1 MKKNSNRRAFYV
13 DVLRK
18 PLRIMRWSLF
28 LLIMSI
34 FQAQAISGFGQKT
47 EISLNFKNATV
58 ASVLSKIEDYSNF
71 YFLCNRALI
80 DLDRTISIQAN
91 NQPVE
96 KVLAEIFKG
105 TDVEYVITGRQIV
118 LTPGKNSS
126 QAVEGFQSQQQ
137 KSVSGKVT
145 DSSGGSLPGVSVVVK
160 GTTTGTITDAEG
172 MYLLNNIPEK
182 TTLQFSFVG
191 MKTQEVTVG
200 KNPTINVTLAEE
212 TVGVD
217 EVVVVGYGT
226 QKKVNLTGSV
236 DVISGDVLANRSAP
250 SVSQLIQGTSPNL
263 NISMTNLGGE
273 PGATK
278 SWNIRGLGSIA
289 GNSSPLILIDGV
301 ESNIDNV
308 DPESIESVSVL
319 KDASASAIYGS
330 RAPFGV
336 VLITTKRGKKNQ
348 AIRISYNNNLSFA
361 SPLNIPHFVD
371 ALTWVTSYNQV
382 QTNAGLAPVYPAE
395 QVERVKGYMAGT
407 YKTEYNPDKP
417 PTSIWRGRWDG
428 NANYDWPAEYY
439 KKSSFSQKHTMNVEG
454 GGDKTQYYV
463 SAGYFDQG
471 GLYSWGDDLYKRY
484 NVMANITS
492 QITDWLRFDYSSKYS
507 RTETDRPL
515 GIVGQPRTYIFR
527 SFLSFSPMMP
537 WYNSDGSVS
546 NPLIRGLQSSGR
558 ENIQN
563 NDLGITLR
571 TEIEPIKGWKTN
583 ISYNY
588 NYGGSTNIQNPK
600 PVLVQNPNGSIGN
613 IGYPMSG
620 SVESLATSD
629 YILAN
634 AVTSYEKTFGDHH
647 LKTLIGYEQETNYFR
662 GLYGSKMELITE
674 EVPSINTAL
683 GAVTLSDAISHW
695 ATQGVFGRL
704 NYNFKEKFL
713 VEFSARYNGSSRFAK
728 ESRWGFFPSVSGGYN
743 VSKENFWTSVEPY
756 VNTLKIRGSYGSL
769 GNQNVANYLYLSSV
783 PVTSNMPYVLENI
796 RPVYAGVP
804 AIISSD
810 LTWETVTT
818 LDFGIDASFLN
829 SRLDLVFDWYN
840 RTTSDMFGPSESL
853 PSVLGT
859 SAPYRNNA
867 KLSTKGFE
875 ISLGWK
881 DRISSDLSY
890 NARISIG
897 DSKSTILKYRN
908 DNKLIDT
915 WYKGKDI
922 GEIWGFTTDG
932 IIQTVGESMPDQSK
946 YYKTWG
952 PGDMKYKDLDGNNI
966 LNDGTRTQDDHGD
979 LSVIGNSTPRYN
991 IGISAGLNWKGFDF
1005 SMFWQGIGKRDYLP
1019 ESGTNLFFGLIS
1031 GGSPG
1036 SESALF
1042 KNSPGL
1048 DYWRPADDTS
1058 ILGPNTDAYFAKP
1071 YFTTELTKNRL
1082 DQSRYVLNAAYL
1094 RLKNLQLGY
1103 TVPQKLS
1110 MKVHLYKARFY
1121 ISGENLITLTKLP
1134 KTLDPE
1140 TAIASDLRFGG
1151 SEKTGAVYPISRN
1164 LSFGIN
1170 LTF

>member
-1 MKKNSNRRAFYV
+1 MRTTFFIMVMSIVQVFAANTYSQNTRLSLNLKNVSAKAVLQQIEEKSQFYFIYDATLV
-13 DVLRK
+13 DVERK
-18 PLRIMRWSLF
+18 VNIESENETITNILDELF
-28 LLIMSI
+28 E
-34 FQAQAISGFGQKT
+34 GT
-47 EISLNFKNATV
+47 
-58 ASVLSKIEDYSNF
+58 
-71 YFLCNRALI
+71 
-80 DLDRTISIQAN
+80 RTIYKIYN
-91 NQPVE
+91 
-96 KVLAEIFKG
+96 
-105 TDVEYVITGRQIV
+105 RQIA
-118 LTPGKNSS
+118 LTAESFSS
-126 QAVEGFQSQQQ
+126 VSQQNL
-137 KSVSGKVT
+137 KVSGQVT
-145 DSSGGSLPGVSVVVK
+145 DSSGGLLPGVSVVVK
-160 GTTTGTITDAEG
+160 GTTIGTVTDVNGNYSLEIKPDAI
-172 MYLLNNIPEK
+172 MV
-182 TTLQFSFVG
+182 FSFVG
-191 MKTQEVTVG
+191 MRTQEITVG
-200 KNPTINVTLAEE
+200 KNTTINVTLAEE

-263 NISMTNLGGE
+263 NIGMTNLGGE

-278 SWNIRGLGSIA
+278 SWNIRGMGSIA

-301 ESNIDNV
+301 ESNIDNI

-336 VLITTKRGKKNQ
+336 VLITTKRGNKNQ
-348 AIRISYNNNLSFA
+348 AMRISYNNNLSFA

-371 ALTWVTSYNQV
+371 ALTWVTAYNQV
-382 QTNAGLAPVYPAE
+382 QANAGLAPVYPAE

-439 KKSSFSQKHTMNVEG
+439 KKNSFSQKHTMNVEG
-454 GGDKTQYYV
+454 GGDKTQYFI
-463 SAGYFDQG
+463 SAGYLDQG
-471 GLYSWGDDLYKRY
+471 GLYRWGDDLYKRY
-484 NVMANITS
+484 NVMANMTS

-507 RTETDRPL
+507 RTEIDHPL
-515 GIVGQPRTYIFR
+515 GIVGQPRSYIYR
-527 SFLSFSPMMP
+527 SFLSFSPLMP

-546 NPLIRGLQSSGR
+546 NPLIRGLQSNGR
-558 ENIQN
+558 ENIRN

-571 TEIEPIKGWKTN
+571 AEIEPVKGWKTN
-583 ISYNY
+583 VSYNY
-588 NYGGSTNIQNPK
+588 NYGGSTNLQNPK
-600 PVLVQNPNGSIGN
+600 PTPVKNPNGSTGN
-613 IGYPMSG
+613 IGSPMSG
-620 SVESLATSD
+620 SIESLATSD

-634 AVTSYEKTFGDHH
+634 AVTSYEKTIGDHYF
-647 LKTLIGYEQETNYFR
+647 KTLVGYEQETSHFR

-674 EVPSINTAL
+674 EIPSINTAL

-704 NYNFKEKFL
+704 NYNYKEKYL

-728 ESRWGFFPSVSGGYN
+728 ESRWGFFPSVSAGYN
-743 VSKENFWTSVEPY
+743 VSKENFWRSVEPY

-769 GNQNVANYLYLSSV
+769 GNQNVSNYLYLSSV
-783 PVTSNMPYVLENI
+783 PVASNLPYILENV

-804 AIISSD
+804 DIISND

-818 LDFGIDASFLN
+818 LDLGLDAGFLN
-829 SRLDLVFDWYN
+829 NRLNLVFDWYN

-853 PSVLGT
+853 PGVLGT
-859 SAPYRNNA
+859 GAPFRNNA
-867 KLSTKGFE
+867 ELSTKGFE
-875 ISLGWK
+875 ITLGWK

-890 NARISIG
+890 NASISIG
-897 DSKSTILKYRN
+897 DSRSTILKYKN
-908 DNKLIDT
+908 DNNLIDT
-915 WYKGKDI
+915 WYIGKDI

-932 IIQTVGESMPDQSK
+932 IIQTVGEQMHDQTK
-946 YYKTWG
+946 YFKTWG
-952 PGDMKYKDLDGNNI
+952 PGDMKYKDLDGNKI
-966 LNDGTRTQDDHGD
+966 INDGKRTLDDHGD
-979 LSVIGNSTPRYN
+979 LSVIGNSNPRYN
-991 IGISAGLNWKGFDF
+991 IGLSGGLVWKGFDVNIF
-1005 SMFWQGIGKRDYLP
+1005 FQGIGKRDYLP
-1019 ESGTNLFFGLIS
+1019 SPGANLFFGIVS

-1042 KNSPGL
+1042 KDGPGL
-1048 DYWRPADDTS
+1048 DYWRPADDAS

-1071 YFTTELTKNRL
+1071 YFTAELAKNRL
-1082 DQSRYVLNAAYL
+1082 DQSRYVLNASYL

-1103 TVPQKLS
+1103 TIPQNLS
-1110 MKVHLYKARFY
+1110 MKVHLHKARIY
-1121 ISGENLITLTKLP
+1121 VSGENLLTFTKLP

-1140 TAIASDLRFGG
+1140 TAIASDPRFGG
-1151 SEKTGAVYPISRN
+1151 SQNTGAVYPISRN